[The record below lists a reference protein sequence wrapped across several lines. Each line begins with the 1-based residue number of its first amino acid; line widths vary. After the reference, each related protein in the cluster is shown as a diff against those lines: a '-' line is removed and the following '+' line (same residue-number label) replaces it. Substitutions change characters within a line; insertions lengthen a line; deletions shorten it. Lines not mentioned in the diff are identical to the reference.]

1 MEIPDAQCHPFRHR
15 RADGG
20 RPDPAGGDAA
30 RCRLAHA
37 SRATPSAGVDQP
49 DRAPAAGHRFSGPA
63 APEPSDGL
71 LRQRRRDAM
80 TPEQKRLVRDTWK
93 QVAPVADGAAGMFY
107 HRLFEIDPTTRKL
120 FRATDMVA
128 QRKKLLQ
135 TLAFAIGGL
144 DHLDALASK
153 VEDLGRRH
161 ARYGVSDA
169 QYDSVGAALLWTLE
183 QGLGHAWT
191 PAVASAWT
199 EVYQLLSRIMRKAV
213 AQANVAPQQRVA
225 VG

>member
-1 MEIPDAQCHPFRHR
+1 
-15 RADGG
+15 
-20 RPDPAGGDAA
+20 
-30 RCRLAHA
+30 
-37 SRATPSAGVDQP
+37 
-49 DRAPAAGHRFSGPA
+49 
-63 APEPSDGL
+63 
-71 LRQRRRDAM
+71 M
-80 TPEQKRLVRDTWK
+80 TPEQKRLVEHTWK
-93 QVAPVADGAAGMFY
+93 QAAPIADAAAEIFY
-107 HRLFEIDPTTRKL
+107 RRLLEIDPSRRKL

-135 TLAFAIGGL
+135 TLSFAINGL
-144 DHLDALASK
+144 NDLDALASK

-161 ARYGVSDA
+161 ARYGVTDA

>member
-1 MEIPDAQCHPFRHR
+1 
-15 RADGG
+15 
-20 RPDPAGGDAA
+20 
-30 RCRLAHA
+30 
-37 SRATPSAGVDQP
+37 
-49 DRAPAAGHRFSGPA
+49 
-63 APEPSDGL
+63 
-71 LRQRRRDAM
+71 M
-80 TPEQKRLVRDTWK
+80 TPEQKRLVEHTWK
-93 QVAPVADGAAGMFY
+93 QVAPIADAAAEIFY
-107 HRLFEIDPTTRKL
+107 RRLLEIDPSTRKL

-135 TLAFAIGGL
+135 KLSFAINGL
-144 DHLDALASK
+144 NNLDALASK

-161 ARYGVSDA
+161 ARYGVTDA

-183 QGLGHAWT
+183 RGLGHAWT

-213 AQANVAPQQRVA
+213 AQVDVAPQQLVA

>member
-1 MEIPDAQCHPFRHR
+1 MPR
-15 RADGG
+15 RSIVAFGTTSNGKKQGD
-20 RPDPAGGDAA
+20 DPRTLIADAA
-30 RCRLAHA
+30 A
-37 SRATPSAGVDQP
+37 
-49 DRAPAAGHRFSGPA
+49 
-63 APEPSDGL
+63 
-71 LRQRRRDAM
+71 
-80 TPEQKRLVRDTWK
+80 KI
-93 QVAPVADGAAGMFY
+93 FY
-107 HRLFEIDPTTRKL
+107 LRLFEIDPTTRKL

-135 TLAFAIGGL
+135 TLSFAINGL
-144 DHLDALASK
+144 NDLDALASK

-169 QYDSVGAALLWTLE
+169 QNDSVGAALLWTLE

-213 AQANVAPQQRVA
+213 AQADVAPQQRVA
-225 VG
+225 VS